1 MIQKPI
7 SFNDLPEAI
16 SEVLKRIS
24 RIEEIIT
31 APSPPEQGE
40 ELLNAQQAADLLQIT
55 LPTLY
60 NKVAKR
66 EIPHIKKHKRLMFYR
81 SELMDYL
88 NSGRRKTSQQ
98 QVAATI
104 SKVDEQ
110 LAKAFRKRKR
120 PS

>member
-1 MIQKPI
+1 MIHKPI

-40 ELLNAQQAADLLQIT
+40 ELLNAQQAADLLHIT

-60 NKVAKR
+60 NKVGKLPRYKNGKR
-66 EIPHIKKHKRLMFYR
+66 WIFKK
-81 SELMDYL
+81 SELMEYV
-88 NSGRRKTSQQ
+88 NSGRRKTGQEEEKLISDR
-98 QVAATI
+98 VDMNLSKAAR
-104 SKVDEQ
+104 S
-110 LAKAFRKRKR
+110 RKNRK
-120 PS
+120 S